1 MDCPIPGRGG
11 SPPPSPPFC
20 YLANPFVTTPPHS
33 FRHPVSL
40 PFAII
45 SLASLLSPPLSS
57 LLWEYVLESWGGEV
71 GLNPPPS
78 LTGVQGFKTR
88 RPYLYTPFYFKCWQ
102 QNDKHQMTLLRV
114 PIADFFLRLLGP
126 VVVRCSPP
134 PPPPPLP
141 RRRLLAY
148 LPFWLEKHSS
158 LIYWERKLE
167 KRSGG
172 KVSFWKVPT
181 T

>member
-11 SPPPSPPFC
+11 SPPLPSVI
-20 YLANPFVTTPPHS
+20 LLTPSSQPL
-33 FRHPVSL
+33 PI
-40 PFAII
+40 PFATRFPF
-45 SLASLLSPPLSS
+45 LSPSS
-57 LLWEYVLESWGGEV
+57 LLLLSSRRPSRLCCENMWRELGGEV

-114 PIADFFLRLLGP
+114 PIADFFLRLLGV

-181 T
+181 A